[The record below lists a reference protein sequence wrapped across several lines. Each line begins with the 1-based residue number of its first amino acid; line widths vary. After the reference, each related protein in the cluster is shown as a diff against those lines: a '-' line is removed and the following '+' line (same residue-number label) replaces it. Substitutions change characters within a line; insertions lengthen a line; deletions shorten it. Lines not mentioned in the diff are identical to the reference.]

1 MGETR
6 LRSVGLFSGIG
17 GFEVGLEKAG
27 IETTLMCEIDPSAQ
41 AVLRKRM
48 PHVEIKDDV
57 RLIDRVPKGT
67 DLLVAGFPCQDLSSV
82 GRARGF
88 SGDKSVIVDQIFR
101 LLKAKRTQWVV
112 LENVPFMLQLHK
124 GAAMWHITQK
134 LEELGYSW
142 AYRTIDT
149 RAFGLPQR
157 RERVFLLASLDH
169 EPWKRLY
176 RGNATLQNS
185 GDIIPPCGF
194 YWTEGNRGIGWAT
207 NAIPTLKGGSGWGIP
222 SAPAIWMPDRS
233 FVTPDIRDAERLQ
246 GFKADWTKAA
256 ESVSRP
262 GHRWRLVGNAV
273 TCKVSEWIG
282 KTLLSEELYP
292 PEFDDLPPS
301 SSWPSAGAG
310 MKGSRYAVQGATKFP
325 VQQSQASIDEF
336 LRFEPRLLS
345 HRAASGF
352 LSRLE
357 VSGLRYPAAFAKDL
371 RSHIKSLA

>member
-1 MGETR
+1 MGESR
-6 LRSVGLFSGIG
+6 LKSVGLFSGIG
-17 GFEVGLEKAG
+17 GFEIGLEKAG
-27 IETTLMCEIDPSAQ
+27 IETTLMCEIDPAAQ

-57 RLIDRVPKGT
+57 RLIGRLPKGT
-67 DLLVAGFPCQDLSSV
+67 DLLVAGFPCQDLSQV

-88 SGDKSVIVDQIFR
+88 SGDKSVIVDHVFR

-134 LEELGYSW
+134 LEDLGYAW

-149 RAFGLPQR
+149 RSFGLPQR

-169 EPWKRLY
+169 KPWNRLY
-176 RGNATLQNS
+176 KGNANLQNAA
-185 GDIIPPCGF
+185 DIIPPCGF

-233 FVTPDIRDAERLQ
+233 FITPDIRDAERLQ

-256 ESVSRP
+256 ESVTRP

-282 KTLLSEELYP
+282 KTLLNTDNQP
-292 PEFDDLPPS
+292 PEFEDLAPS

-310 MKGSRYAVQGATKFP
+310 MKGSRYAVRGVTKFP
-325 VQQSQASIDEF
+325 VHQSHASIDEF
-336 LRFEPRLLS
+336 LHFEPRPLS

-357 VSGLRYPAAFAKDL
+357 VSRLRYPAAFAKDL
-371 RSHIKSLA
+371 RSHIKSLT